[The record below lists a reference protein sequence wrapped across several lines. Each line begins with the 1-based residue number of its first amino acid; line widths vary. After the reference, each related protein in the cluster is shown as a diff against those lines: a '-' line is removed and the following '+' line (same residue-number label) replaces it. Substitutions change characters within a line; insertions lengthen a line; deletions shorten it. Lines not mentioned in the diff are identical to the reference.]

1 MVSNRKLPAWDLSGV
16 MPPVRPG
23 AEGHSSE
30 RSPYQASLVD
40 LVHQFA
46 VSEERA
52 RLLRGLL
59 NYRNSLHEAG
69 LVSGFQWLDGSY
81 MEHVEV
87 LENRPPRDIDVVTF
101 FHLPNGM
108 TQQSLAEAYP
118 DIFNH
123 TGVKKAF
130 NVDSYY
136 FPLGTSVEATR
147 VRQLTYWYSMWSH
160 RRTGQ
165 WKGFVQVDLSPGE
178 DAEADKLLATR
189 EEEYV

>member
-1 MVSNRKLPAWDLSGV
+1 MASNRKLPDWDISGV

-23 AEGHSSE
+23 AEGHSSD
-30 RSPYQASLVD
+30 RSPYQVSLVD
-40 LVHQFA
+40 LVHRFA
-46 VSEERA
+46 VSEERT
-52 RLLRGLL
+52 RLLRSLL
-59 NYRNSLHEAG
+59 NYHISLHEAG

-123 TGVKKAF
+123 NGVKEAF
-130 NVDSYY
+130 NIDSYY
-136 FPLGTSVEATR
+136 LPLGTSVEAIS

-178 DAEADKLLATR
+178 DLEAEKFLAAR